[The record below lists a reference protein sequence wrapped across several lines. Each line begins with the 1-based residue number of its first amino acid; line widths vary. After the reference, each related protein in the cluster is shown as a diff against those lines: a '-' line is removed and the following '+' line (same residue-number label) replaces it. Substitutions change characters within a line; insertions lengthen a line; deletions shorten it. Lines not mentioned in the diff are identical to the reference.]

1 LPPAPAQGSVGVR
14 CDEEP
19 VKLYQTYAS
28 PFPTRVRLL
37 LLAKGLDVEIIE
49 PPGFHA
55 STESKGEYLKI
66 NPIGRVPTLVLD
78 DGRALPESEVICEYL
93 EDAWPEPSLRPVDPW
108 ARARMR
114 LLSRICDFYVVM
126 AMVPLFSLA
135 GRSRRH
141 WEPAI
146 VEAAV
151 GKLAEALG
159 YLEDYIGEDG
169 YAVGRALTQ
178 ADGAIAP
185 QLVLAREWIP
195 GLFGTPDP
203 LEKLPRLAAY
213 WRAIQTNPLAARLIE
228 ETREAIRA
236 EQERSRALASRPA

>member
-1 LPPAPAQGSVGVR
+1 M
-14 CDEEP
+14 
-19 VKLYQTYAS
+19 KLYQTYAS

-37 LLAKGLDVEIIE
+37 LYAKGIDVEIVE

-55 STESKGEYLKI
+55 STEAKGDYLQV

-78 DGRALPESEVICEYL
+78 NGRALPESEVICEYL
-93 EDAWPEPSLRPVDPW
+93 EDAFPQPSLRPADPW

-126 AMVPLFSLA
+126 AMVPLFALA

-141 WEPAI
+141 WEPPA
-146 VEAAV
+146 VAAAA
-151 GKLAEALG
+151 GKVAEALG
-159 YLEDYIGEDG
+159 YLEAYIGEEG
-169 YAVGRALTQ
+169 YAVGASLTQ

-185 QLVLAREWIP
+185 QLVLACEWIP

-203 LEKLPRLAAY
+203 LETLPKLSAY
-213 WRAIQTNPLAARLIE
+213 WRAIQTDPIVVRLIA
-228 ETREAIRA
+228 ETRDAIA
-236 EQERSRALASRPA
+236 GQQAASQALAGSRRT

>member
-1 LPPAPAQGSVGVR
+1 M
-14 CDEEP
+14 
-19 VKLYQTYAS
+19 KLYQTYAS

-37 LLAKGLDVEIIE
+37 LYAKGIDVEIVE

-55 STESKGEYLKI
+55 TTESKGDYLRI

-93 EDAWPEPSLRPVDPW
+93 EDAYPEPSLRPEGHW
-108 ARARMR
+108 ERARMR

-126 AMVPLFSLA
+126 AMVPLFNLA

-141 WEPAI
+141 WTPE
-146 VEAAV
+146 VVGAAT

-159 YLEDYIGEDG
+159 YLEAYIGEDG
-169 YAVGRALTQ
+169 YAVGRALSQ

-185 QLVLAREWIP
+185 QLVLASEWIP
-195 GLFGTPDP
+195 PLFGTPDP
-203 LEKLPRLAAY
+203 LGALPKLSAY
-213 WRAIQTNPLAARLIE
+213 WRAIQADPICARLIA
-228 ETREAIRA
+228 ETRDAIA
-236 EQERSRALASRPA
+236 EQQAKSRELADGRR

>member
-1 LPPAPAQGSVGVR
+1 M
-14 CDEEP
+14 
-19 VKLYQTYAS
+19 KLYQTYAS

-37 LLAKGLDVEIIE
+37 LIAKGIDVEIVE

-55 STESKGEYLKI
+55 SSESKGDYLRI

-93 EDAWPEPSLRPVDPW
+93 EDAFPEPSLRPADPW
-108 ARARMR
+108 GRARMR

-126 AMVPLFSLA
+126 AMVPLFNLS

-141 WEPAI
+141 WEPAV
-146 VEAAV
+146 VEAAA

-159 YLEDYIGEDG
+159 YLEAYIGADG
-169 YAVGRALTQ
+169 YAVGAALSQ

-185 QLVLAREWIP
+185 QLVLASEWIP
-195 GLFGTPDP
+195 ALFGTPDP
-203 LEKLPRLAAY
+203 LAGLPKLSAY
-213 WRAIQTNPLAARLIE
+213 WRAIQTDPIAAQVIAETRDAIE
-228 ETREAIRA
+228 E
-236 EQERSRALASRPA
+236 QQVRSRALADARMGRP

>member
-1 LPPAPAQGSVGVR
+1 M
-14 CDEEP
+14 
-19 VKLYQTYAS
+19 KLFQTYAS

-37 LLAKGLDVEIIE
+37 LYAKGIEVEIIE
-49 PPGFHA
+49 PPGFHSSA
-55 STESKGEYLKI
+55 ESKGYYLEI

-93 EDAWPEPSLRPVDPW
+93 EDAYPEPSLRPADPW

-141 WEPAI
+141 WEPA
-146 VEAAV
+146 VVAAAA
-151 GKLAEALG
+151 GKVAEALG
-159 YLEDYIGEDG
+159 YLEAYIGEDG
-169 YAVGRALTQ
+169 YAVGGALTQ

-185 QLVLAREWIP
+185 QLVLACEWIP

-203 LEKLPRLAAY
+203 LEGLPKLAAY
-213 WRAIQTNPLAARLIE
+213 WRAIQTDPLAARLIA
-228 ETREAIRA
+228 ETRDAIVEQQAAAKARA
-236 EQERSRALASRPA
+236 AQRT